1 MCLLLSGS
9 VVLAI
14 VSDGELNPFMFSAC
28 TVIWYVVFGIS
39 PLSTVNNSSPLLV
52 IWVILSPD
60 TTLVKLTM

>member
-39 PLSTVNNSSPLLV
+39 PLRTVNKSSPLLV
-52 IWVILSPD
+52 ILVIASPD
-60 TTLVKLTM
+60 IKLVKLTI